1 MQTKTKQ
8 VYIVFFLQ
16 VSWIRH
22 KDTHLL
28 TAGRLVNTD
37 DIKDD
42 DLGHHLKYDDDMKD
56 DDHLEFVC
64 YLFQTR
70 SFWAETN
77 IFLVIIL
84 RFCTSQN

>member
-1 MQTKTKQ
+1 M
-8 VYIVFFLQ
+8 YIVFFLQ

-42 DLGHHLKYDDDMKD
+42 LGHRLEYDDDMKD
-56 DDHLEFVC
+56 DDHLEFV
-64 YLFQTR
+64 
-70 SFWAETN
+70 
-77 IFLVIIL
+77 
-84 RFCTSQN
+84 